1 MPSKPPAPSKKDD
14 LVALQLRLAA
24 IIESS
29 DDAIIAKDL
38 KGLVTDWNP
47 AAERIFGYS
56 AAEMI
61 GRPVKILIP
70 ADRQDEEAGI
80 LRRIRR
86 GERIEHYETV
96 RLRKDGQLSHISLAV
111 SPIKDSRGRVI
122 GASKIARDTSER
134 RLGEQRL
141 LALVGELK
149 DIRAALDEHAIVAV
163 TDAAG
168 RITFVND
175 KFCAISQYTREELIG
190 QDHRIINS
198 RHHPKTFFR
207 DLWATI
213 GRGRVWHGEIKNR
226 AKDGSFY
233 WVETTIFPFLNGTGK
248 PIQYVA
254 IRTDITQRKADQALL
269 LEISEKEQHRI
280 GADLHDGLGQQ
291 LTAVEILC
299 AGLKEDLAANP
310 RLAKQAERIGRL
322 LRESIGQVRSLARG
336 LVPVKDDPD
345 ALWASL
351 IELAERTNAPGRLE
365 CHLDC
370 PVMVPVAN
378 SQVAGHLFRI
388 AQEAVNNALKHSR
401 AKRIILS
408 LARGAD
414 GLELS
419 VADNGRGFTPA
430 KGRGMGLQ
438 VMQHRASVIGAELT
452 VETKPGQGTT
462 IRCRLPEKK

>member
-1 MPSKPPAPSKKDD
+1 MPSPPPAAPRKDD

-24 IIESS
+24 LVESS
-29 DDAIIAKDL
+29 DDAIIGTDPT
-38 KGLVTDWNP
+38 GRVTDWNP
-47 AAERIFGYS
+47 AAGRIFGYS

-61 GRPVKILIP
+61 GRPGKILIP
-70 ADRQDEEAGI
+70 PDRQEEAAEL
-80 LRRIRR
+80 LRRIRQ
-86 GERIEHYETV
+86 GERIEHYET
-96 RLRKDGQLSHISLAV
+96 RRRRKDGRLIHLSLTV
-111 SPIKDSRGRVI
+111 TPIRDARGRVV
-122 GASKIARDTSER
+122 GASHIARDITER
-134 RLGEQRL
+134 QLAEQRL
-141 LALVGELK
+141 LTLISELK
-149 DIRAALDEHAIVAV
+149 NIRAALDEHSIVAI

-168 RITFVND
+168 RISFVND
-175 KFCAISQYTREELIG
+175 KFCTISQYARGELIG

-233 WVETTIFPFLNGTGK
+233 WVETTIYPFLNAAGK
-248 PIQYVA
+248 PVQYVA

-299 AGLKEDLAANP
+299 AGLKEDLATQP
-310 RLAKQAERIGRL
+310 RLVKQAERIGRL

-351 IELAERTNAPGRLE
+351 VELAERTNAPGRLD

-370 PVMVPVAN
+370 PAVVLVADN
-378 SQVAGHLFRI
+378 QVAGHLFRI

-401 AKRIILS
+401 AKQIVLT

-414 GLELS
+414 GLELG

-430 KGRGMGLQ
+430 RGRGMGLQ
-438 VMQHRASVIGAELT
+438 VMHHRASVIGAELT
-452 VETKPGQGTT
+452 VDTKPGRGTT
-462 IRCRLPEKK
+462 IRCRLPELK